1 MPRTPRQRPTNSS
14 SKRNS
19 ASTLKQ
25 LLRVIL
31 AIFLAA
37 FTLLRWFRGRST
49 PTTTTTTSTRAPAST
64 PPGTIARLFR
74 EKRSDTWVETRGV
87 VERLLP
93 DDRDTYD
100 GSDTHQRLILRTDD
114 GINILVAHNLCTS
127 DRVPAKPGDRLTL
140 RGEYE
145 WTEKGGTLHFTHKPK
160 FATRDA
166 TRSGWIEHAGKRYE

>member
-1 MPRTPRQRPTNSS
+1 MPRTPRPTPT
-14 SKRNS
+14 S

-49 PTTTTTTSTRAPAST
+49 PTTTSTRAPTST
-64 PPGTIARLFR
+64 APGTIARLFR
-74 EKRSDTWVETRGV
+74 EQRSDTWVETRGV

>member
-1 MPRTPRQRPTNSS
+1 MPRTPRPNPTGP
-14 SKRNS
+14 
-19 ASTLKQ
+19 STLKQ
-25 LLRVIL
+25 LLRLLPTLIL
-31 AIFLAA
+31 AV
-37 FTLLRWFRGRST
+37 FTLLRWLRGRS
-49 PTTTTTTSTRAPAST
+49 TTTTTSTRAPAST

-166 TRSGWIEHAGKRYE
+166 TRSGWIEHAGNRYE

>member
-14 SKRNS
+14 SKRSS

-25 LLRVIL
+25 FLRLLL
-31 AIFLAA
+31 AIIVAA
-37 FTLLRWFRGRST
+37 FTILRWFRGRS
-49 PTTTTTTSTRAPAST
+49 APAST
-64 PPGTIARLFR
+64 RSPASTAPGTIARLFH
-74 EKRSDTWVETRGV
+74 EQRSDTWVETRGV

-114 GINILVAHNLCTS
+114 GINILVAHNTCTS

-166 TRSGWIEHAGKRYE
+166 TRAGWIDHAGRRYE

>member
-1 MPRTPRQRPTNSS
+1 MNRTPRQRPTNSS
-14 SKRNS
+14 SKRS
-19 ASTLKQ
+19 SPSTLKQ

-31 AIFLAA
+31 AIIVAA
-37 FTLLRWFRGRST
+37 FTILRWFRGRS
-49 PTTTTTTSTRAPAST
+49 APAST
-64 PPGTIARLFR
+64 RSPASTQPGTIARLFR
-74 EKRSDTWVETRGV
+74 EQRSDTWVETRGV

-114 GINILVAHNLCTS
+114 GINILVAHNTCTS

-166 TRSGWIEHAGKRYE
+166 TRAGWIDHAGRRYE

>member
-14 SKRNS
+14 SKRS
-19 ASTLKQ
+19 SPSTLKQ
-25 LLRVIL
+25 LLRLLL
-31 AIFLAA
+31 AIIVAA
-37 FTLLRWFRGRST
+37 FTLLRWLRGRS
-49 PTTTTTTSTRAPAST
+49 APAST
-64 PPGTIARLFR
+64 RSPASTQPGTIARLFR
-74 EKRSDTWVETRGV
+74 EQRSDTWVETRGV

-93 DDRDTYD
+93 DDLDTHD

-114 GINILVAHNLCTS
+114 GISILVAHNICTS

-166 TRSGWIEHAGKRYE
+166 SRAGWIDHAGRRYE

>member
-1 MPRTPRQRPTNSS
+1 MPRTPRQRPSNTPSRS
-14 SKRNS
+14 GR
-19 ASTLKQ
+19 AGTLKQ

-31 AIFLAA
+31 AIIVAA
-37 FTLLRWFRGRST
+37 FTILRWLRGRA
-49 PTTTTTTSTRAPAST
+49 APAST
-64 PPGTIARLFR
+64 RSPASTQPGTIARLFR
-74 EKRSDTWVETRGV
+74 EQRSDTWVETRGV

-114 GINILVAHNLCTS
+114 GINILVAHNTCTS

-166 TRSGWIEHAGKRYE
+166 TRSGWIEHAGNRYE